1 MAGEARSRS
10 DYTAI
15 LIPYR
20 LTSADLTPASS
31 FSEDD
36 AMPGV
41 IESTQTPR
49 PKLQPAALGTQAT
62 GTTYDIKTQQGGNL
76 EPGGAAFVWKLST
89 EGATDYRGWDA
100 PNNISSHQFIE
111 RGTSSIDLLHP
122 DAASLPGG
130 GVIVVESYVTS
141 VLGHVRAHIL
151 GTDGTIT
158 DVNVT
163 GSILAPSSRLSDS
176 YHPSVAIMPD
186 DSIVIVHLVEDTGL
200 QQVQLNA
207 YRSTDGGATFSLVSK
222 HALPAPINV
231 DTSTSGAGYRIQ
243 RLKFRHAGGRSLL
256 VISVA
261 IVNTGVS
268 VAHRDGY
275 FQFASVSEGLSFD
288 LVELFLDDAV
298 THTYNGEAQ
307 VNQTYFVSPPA
318 ITTLDD
324 EFYVAYIGGNVGA
337 PLQNI
342 TSVRLS
348 TPYSPISEATQ
359 TNFLV
364 GTAED
369 LGTLGTATAVA
380 NEFIDVETGLTADV
394 DGSLYV
400 TARAVANNNYKIARS
415 TDKGLNW
422 GGLGDGITASDAS
435 LELSWRPG
443 GQNVY
448 PVSVCLVASGGR
460 LYCYGNHEAPTTTD
474 LKESINEWGLGGWSS
489 VTMPGNTTFGKLT
502 GRAMWALDY
511 FPAELPGNILTGGG
525 GATWV
530 KTTSGTATEAITE
543 NGLEGTTTGA
553 GRLFY
558 TYNFTSTTAQGA
570 IVEWTQRQV
579 AGGATTTFRSGVSCQ
594 VQDSGAGYKW
604 EARIAQTSAV
614 LFDPTAG
621 AIVSG
626 FSTLTLSGSNSYEY
640 RIEMRAEKVQGWY
653 RVSSVFD
660 DRLWISWGSGT
671 LTSLGGSGSPT
682 TQVAFGPKHDTGAPV
697 TNPETHFK
705 AFRATFGTE
714 AGTRDLYFTNPDDLF
729 PRDYSPQGRSVT
741 LDQNYRIFAV
751 GGPGRRGDEYT
762 GAPRYGYSVDL
773 LHWPDSLSPRE
784 AWRSTAGSTSSPQQ
798 VFKYEISDNSE
809 NTRMNAAIGVFLG
822 GIRAWRTGKLIFN
835 TSGGVATTHTFDLSH
850 GGSFAFTR
858 HGNTVIP
865 SSGSTS
871 GTLIQRNEA
880 IDWWIYLDDGASNQK
895 WIQVER
901 NTEGVLSG
909 GAGMP
914 TRITLRDVPAASPT
928 SGTAYLVPTSAVVLV
943 HLYNE
948 DLFNVQIE
956 IDSQTTEDKRAHLG
970 NMWLGEVY
978 AFPDGPESGARF
990 TTVHGTRTTESEAR
1004 IPSAQNTA
1012 PARREFEI
1020 GWTAINHTGAGE
1032 GSTAD
1037 PNFSKA
1043 SKNAGALPMGIPDVL
1058 PYTVEG
1064 LYRLCNG
1071 PERPVVLL
1079 RQIPKQGGLNASRVI
1094 TGRDKVI
1101 AAQIT
1106 GNVTIRD
1113 VAGVP
1118 GTDSAKQRGEA
1129 VALREI
1135 V

>member
-1 MAGEARSRS
+1 MAGQARSRS

-20 LTSADLTPASS
+20 LTSADLIPASS

-36 AMPGV
+36 SMPGV

-89 EGATDYRGWDA
+89 EGSTDYRGWDA

-111 RGTSSIDLLHP
+111 RGTSAIDLLHP

-163 GSILAPSSRLSDS
+163 GSILAPSARLKSS

-186 DSIVIVHLVEDTGL
+186 DSIVIVHLVEDVPT
-200 QQVQLNA
+200 QQAQVNA
-207 YRSTDGGATFSLVSK
+207 YRSTDGGATFALVSK
-222 HALPAPINV
+222 HALPAPINI
-231 DTSTSGAGYRIQ
+231 DTSTSGAGYTIKRM
-243 RLKFRHAGGRSLL
+243 KFRHAGGRSLL
-256 VISVA
+256 VIAVA
-261 IVNTGVS
+261 IVNTGSS
-268 VAHRDGY
+268 VAQRDGY
-275 FQFASVSEGLSFD
+275 IQLASVSEGLSFD
-288 LVELFLDDAV
+288 LVELFLSENV
-298 THTYNGEAQ
+298 SHTYNGEAQ
-307 VNQTYFVSPPA
+307 VDQTYFVSPPA

-324 EFYVAYIGGNVGA
+324 EYYVAYIGGDVGS
-337 PLQNI
+337 PLQKI
-342 TSVRLS
+342 TTVRLS
-348 TPYSPISEATQ
+348 TPYTPISEATQ
-359 TNFLV
+359 SNFLV

-369 LGTLGTATAVA
+369 LGTLGTSGAVA
-380 NEFIDVETGLTADV
+380 NEYIDVETGLTADV

-400 TARAVANNNYKIARS
+400 TARAVSNDNYKIARS
-415 TDKGLNW
+415 TDGGITW
-422 GGLGDGITASDAS
+422 AGLGDGITASDAS
-435 LELSWRPG
+435 LELSWRAG

-460 LYCYGNHEAPTTTD
+460 LYCYGNHTAPTTTD

-489 VTMPGNTTFGKLT
+489 VTMPGNTTFGTLT

-511 FPAELPGNILTGGG
+511 FPAELPSNILTGGG
-525 GATWV
+525 SATWV
-530 KTTSGTATEAITE
+530 KTTAGTATEAITA
-543 NGLEGTTTGA
+543 NGLEGATVGSGT
-553 GRLFY
+553 LFY

-570 IVEWTQRQV
+570 IVEWAQRQV
-579 AGGATTTFRSGVSCQ
+579 AGGATTTFRSGVSAQ

-604 EARIAQTSAV
+604 EARILSSGAV
-614 LFDPTAG
+614 LYDPTAG
-621 AIVSG
+621 AVVSG
-626 FSTLTLSGSNSYEY
+626 FSTLSLSASSVYEY
-640 RIEMRAEKVQGWY
+640 RIEMRAAKVQGWY
-653 RVSSVFD
+653 RQFSVFD

-682 TQVAFGPKHDTGAPV
+682 TRVTFGPKHDGGTPV
-697 TNPETHFK
+697 TDPNTYFT
-705 AFRATFGTE
+705 AFRATYGNE
-714 AGTRDLYFTNPDDLF
+714 AGTRDLNFTNPDDLF
-729 PRDYSPQGRSVT
+729 ARDYSPQGRSVT
-741 LDQNYRIFAV
+741 LDQNYRLFAV
-751 GGPGRRGDEYT
+751 GGPGRRGDAYT

-784 AWRSTAGSTSSPQQ
+784 AWRSVAGSSSSPQQ
-798 VFKYEISDNSE
+798 LFKYQISDQSE
-809 NTRMNAAIGVFLG
+809 NTRMNAAVGVYLG

-835 TSGGVATTHTFDLSH
+835 NAAGAATTHTFDLTH
-850 GGSFAFTR
+850 GGAFTFTR
-858 HGNTVIP
+858 HGNTLIP
-865 SSGSTS
+865 SSS
-871 GTLIQRNEA
+871 GTTGTVLQRNEA
-880 IDWWIYLDDGASNQK
+880 IDWWVYLDDGAGSVK
-895 WIQVER
+895 WIRVLR
-901 NTEGVLSG
+901 NTEGVLAG
-909 GAGMP
+909 AAGMP

-948 DLFNVQIE
+948 DLFLVQIE

-970 NMWLGEVY
+970 NMWIGEVY

-990 TTVHGTRTTESEAR
+990 TTVHGTRTTETEAR

-1020 GWTAINHTGAGE
+1020 GWTAINHTRAGE

-1043 SKNAGALPMGIPDVL
+1043 SLNAGALPMGIPDVL
-1058 PYTVEG
+1058 PHTVEG

-1079 RQIPKQGGLNASRVI
+1079 RQIPKQGALQSARVI
-1094 TGRDKVI
+1094 TGRAKVI
-1101 AAQIT
+1101 PAQIT
-1106 GNVTIRD
+1106 GNVTVRD

-1129 VALREI
+1129 VAFREI